1 MIRIFNPSR
10 LTAQAFFQDLIA
22 YLDGRQETI
31 LRDIKRDFPGVDKL
45 DKKLESYIQAGYILR
60 ADKRY
65 YLTLPFLDS
74 LEGLD
79 LAQEVFIREES
90 PLYEDLLALTFETRL
105 TNQTNQAVL
114 IEQTDFA
121 RDRLTVANYFYKL
134 EKGYALSEEQ
144 QELYEILGDVRSEY
158 ALKYMTTFLLKYLRK
173 EELVQKRRDIFVD
186 SLVVLGYI
194 HRKENGKYE
203 LRGHLDEE
211 TISFYFHKNCLD
223 IK

>member
-10 LTAQAFFQDLIA
+10 LTAQPFFQDLIA
-22 YLDGRQETI
+22 YLDGREETI

-60 ADKRY
+60 ADKHY

-74 LEGLD
+74 LEGLELD
-79 LAQEVFIREES
+79 QEVFIREES
-90 PLYEDLLALTFETRL
+90 PLYKDLLALTFETRL

-121 RDRLTVANYFYKL
+121 RDRLTLANYFYKL

-144 QELYEILGDVRSEY
+144 QELYEILGDVRPEY

-173 EELVQKRRDIFVD
+173 EELLQKRRDIFVD

-194 HRKENGKYE
+194 KQHETGKYQLLADFDKENLLFSK
-203 LRGHLDEE
+203 
-211 TISFYFHKNCLD
+211 S
-223 IK
+223 